1 MWKRILFISE
11 HGDPLEKLGG
21 KQAGGQNNYVKELA
35 LALGRRG
42 IAVDVVTHW
51 CNPDAPRV
59 EKIGKLSRVFR
70 IAAGH
75 KEYVPKAEIYHL
87 LPAFYKELEKTLPL
101 HRYDVI
107 HSHYWMSGLLGM
119 RIQREY
125 GIPLVHTSH
134 SLGIAKKIATGKVE
148 ENRLEAEKTVLKSAD
163 KVIATTETEKNIILD
178 FAGKEVN
185 VEVVSIGVAEQF
197 QQAPKKKNT
206 EKPLLV
212 YAGRLEE
219 TKGIHTLL
227 EAYKKLKTESPD
239 LEVDLILAGGNKEE
253 IDLES
258 GLPKN
263 PALRKQIEGLEDSV
277 RFIGPQSQDGLSGL
291 FQKATSVIVPSY
303 YESFGMVAAEA
314 QACGTPVI
322 ASAVGGLK
330 DVVADGETGLTVEP
344 KNPEEL
350 SKAIYTLVNDN
361 LLARRLGREAA
372 VRAKRIF
379 NWTSIAQNMD
389 KTYEELLHEQ
399 DFASTIHRS

>member
-1 MWKRILFISE
+1 MWKKILFISE

-75 KEYVPKAEIYHL
+75 KGYIPKAEMFHL
-87 LPAFYKELEKTLPL
+87 LPAFYNEIKKTLPL
-101 HRYDVI
+101 HRYDVV
-107 HSHYWMSGLLGM
+107 HSHYWMSGLLGL
-119 RIQREY
+119 RLQREY

-134 SLGIAKKIATGKVE
+134 SLGIAKKMATGSVDE
-148 ENRLEAEKTVLKSAD
+148 HRLEAEESILQSAD
-163 KVIATTETEKNIILD
+163 KVIATTETEKKIILD
-178 FAGKEVN
+178 FAGEEADI
-185 VEVVSIGVAEQF
+185 EVVSIGVAEEF
-197 QQAPKKKNT
+197 QQSSKRKNSGN
-206 EKPLLV
+206 PLLV

-227 EAYKKLKTESPD
+227 DAFKKLKKETPD
-239 LEVDLILAGGNKEE
+239 LETQLVLAGGDVEE
-253 IDLES
+253 IDLEL

-263 PALRKQIEGLEDSV
+263 PTLREQVKGIEKSIH
-277 RFIGPQSQDGLSGL
+277 FIGPQSQEGLSAL
-291 FQKATSVIVPSY
+291 FQRATSVIVPSY

-330 DVVADGETGLTVEP
+330 DVVSHGITGLTVEP
-344 KNPEEL
+344 KNPEQL
-350 SKAIYTLVNDN
+350 SQAMSTMVNDH

-372 VRAKRIF
+372 ERAKRIF
-379 NWTSIAQNMD
+379 NWTSIAKNID
-389 KTYEELLHEQ
+389 RTYEELLNENVY
-399 DFASTIHRS
+399 ASTSHRS